1 MSVTKIAIGVDGSE
15 GTARAVRWT
24 AELAR
29 RLEVGVVA
37 VHAFEPLDHL
47 DDIEPGV
54 DFADVRRKIRD
65 ENMPS
70 WIAPLTN
77 AGVDTDVVVEDGAA
91 ADELLQAAAEHGAD
105 LIVVGARRMGV
116 VRRIALGSTSQKVLH
131 DASVPVVVIH
141 PE

>member
-1 MSVTKIAIGVDGSE
+1 MSVTKIAIGVDGSD

-24 AELAR
+24 AELAG
-29 RLEVGVVA
+29 RLGVGVVA

-54 DFADVRRKIRD
+54 DFADVRRKIHD
-65 ENMPS
+65 EYMPT

-91 ADELLQAAAEHGAD
+91 ADELLEAAAERGAD

-116 VRRIALGSTSQKVLH
+116 VRRIALGSTSQKVLQH
-131 DASVPVVVIH
+131 AAVPVVVIH